1 MSTGFLDLT
10 ELARTDEAAFA
21 ALLRQDCVDAAR
33 AYLAREREAVRGR
46 HAGGDSGMD
55 VLRALTGMADRV
67 LRGVLD
73 FGLSFTPSRNILLS
87 RISLCALGGYGR
99 GELSPHSDLDVCLL
113 YDTAL
118 GDEIKALN
126 DYILHFLWDVGF
138 EVCYS
143 VRSVEESVE
152 LAAADLRAFTCVLES
167 RLIAGDT
174 TTFARLKLQLREL
187 LADDVVSASYVASRS
202 SSRYEELPDEY
213 RDLYNVE
220 PDIKENKGG
229 LRDFHTALWLLMMT
243 YGPMTIDNVES
254 VGIITPD
261 EHLAVVK
268 AVDFIWRV
276 RNELHFNSEREEN
289 VLTFDNQRHVAEAL
303 GYGKEEGGGIGRF
316 MQDYYAAAR
325 MMRRLLRIATQ
336 ACNQYRS
343 PVSLLDAS
351 WLPPRFQIVVKDGQ
365 IAMGHDDSHWFEEQP
380 SRLMEVFWE
389 CARHKAP
396 LSRAVERAVGES
408 LALVNDT
415 FRSSDLVRRYFLA
428 ICSRPMAA
436 GFALRQAA
444 QAGLL
449 GRYLP
454 EFEDIRGLICYED
467 FHHFPV
473 GEHTLRALEA
483 LSELPNMEGPVSE
496 CLHTA
501 LEHLPDPY
509 ILVLSVLLHDF
520 GKVDGEVHVEKGV
533 QLAERICNRIGM
545 ATEDAERVMFV
556 IKHHIEMTEISQY
569 RDIDDIDIVRD
580 FAKTMKTEER
590 LRTLFLFSYADLAAV
605 GPGVWTDWKGT
616 LLMKLYLRAERVLL
630 GRAEVADVEFWR
642 SPKAER
648 VCAAADGRDREQIE
662 EHLRGLGERYL
673 MAFPPEE
680 IAAHLD
686 AVADVVESGL
696 VVRCRAREDT
706 SMTEVMV
713 CTRDRQGLFSMIAGS
728 FSSELIDVNDAALFT
743 RPDGWVVDC
752 FTVSDA
758 SQGRP
763 LTSRECA
770 RIEGVLRD
778 VLIGNEDVQ
787 ERVDR
792 SRQRLFVLLQP
803 RVAARTRIQFDNGSS
818 RTHTVI
824 DVQTGDRTGLLYDIT
839 RAMADAGLSI
849 ATARIVTDAR
859 RVRDSFYVTVN
870 GKKLEDEETQA
881 RVREIMHGAIHP
893 RTLAD
898 SKEGG
903 IS

>member
-1 MSTGFLDLT
+1 MNAGFLELT
-10 ELARTDEAAFA
+10 ELARTGSAAFA
-21 ALLRQDCVDAAR
+21 TLPRQDCVDAAR
-33 AYLAREREAVRGR
+33 AYVAREREAVRQR
-46 HAGGDSGMD
+46 HAGGESGME
-55 VLRALTGMADRV
+55 VVRALTEIADRV

-73 FGLSFTPSRNILLS
+73 FGLSFTSSRNILLS

-99 GELSPHSDLDVCLL
+99 AELSPHSDLDVCLL
-113 YDTAL
+113 FDTVL

-126 DYILHFLWDVGF
+126 DYILYFLWDVGF

-143 VRSVEESVE
+143 VRSVAESVE
-152 LAAADLRAFTCVLES
+152 LAADDLRAFTCVLES

-187 LADDVVSASYVASRS
+187 LADDAVSASYVASRS
-202 SSRYEELPDEY
+202 RSRYENLPGEY
-213 RDLYNVE
+213 NDLYHVE

-229 LRDFHTALWLLMMT
+229 LRDFHTGLWLLMMT
-243 YGPMTIDNVES
+243 YGPLTIDDVES
-254 VGIITPD
+254 LGIITPD

-268 AVDFIWRV
+268 ALNFIWRI

-289 VLTFDNQRHVAEAL
+289 VLTLDNQRHVAQAL
-303 GYGKEEGGGIGRF
+303 GYGNEEGEGVVHF

-336 ACNQYRS
+336 ACNQYRN
-343 PVSLLDAS
+343 PVRPLDTS
-351 WLPPRFQIVVKDGQ
+351 WLPPRFQIVVKNGQ
-365 IAMGHDDSHWFEEQP
+365 IAMGHNDSHWFEEQP

-408 LALVNDT
+408 LDLVNGT
-415 FRSSDLVRRYFLA
+415 FRSSDLVRRYFVA

-436 GFALRQAA
+436 GFAMRQAA

-454 EFEDIRGLICYED
+454 EFEDIRGIICYED

-483 LSELPNMEGPVSE
+483 LSELPGMQGPVSE
-496 CLHTA
+496 CLHAA

-520 GKVDGEVHVEKGV
+520 GKVNGEMHVDKGV
-533 QLAERICNRIGM
+533 EIAERICNRIGM
-545 ATEDAERVMFV
+545 PTEDTERIAFA
-556 IKHHIEMTEISQY
+556 IKHHVEMTLISQY

-605 GPGVWTDWKGT
+605 GPGVWTDWKGA

-630 GRAEVADVEFWR
+630 GRVEAADAEFWR

-648 VCAAADGRDREQIE
+648 VCAAANGHSRAQIE

-680 IAAHLD
+680 IAAHLA
-686 AVADVVESGL
+686 AVEEVRKSGL
-696 VVRCRAREDT
+696 VVRCTAREDMN
-706 SMTEVMV
+706 MTEVMV
-713 CTRDRQGLFSMIAGS
+713 CTRDRQGLFSKIAGS
-728 FSSELIDVNDAALFT
+728 FASKLIDVNGAALFT

-763 LTSRECA
+763 LTSKECA
-770 RIEGVLRD
+770 RVERVLRA
-778 VLIGNEDVQ
+778 VLIDNEDVQ

-792 SRQRLFVLLQP
+792 SRRRLFALLQP
-803 RVAARTRIQFDNGSS
+803 RVAARTRIQFDNKSS
-818 RTHTVI
+818 RTHTVV
-824 DVQTGDRTGLLYDIT
+824 DVETGDRTGLLYDIT
-839 RAMADAGLSI
+839 RAMADAGLGI

-859 RVRDSFYVTVN
+859 RVRDSFYVTAD

-881 RVREIMHGAIHP
+881 RVREIMHSAIHP

-898 SKEGG
+898 SRGG